1 MSWLTNMKGSLYMN
15 KELEDFMSMHY
26 PAVISG
32 NLDEGY
38 HASLM
43 DIPACSA
50 TGRTLQELMS
60 NLDAAKR
67 KWFQNAIASGTEIPE
82 PRKKNKHT
90 L

>member
-1 MSWLTNMKGSLYMN
+1 MDKGLEYYMKV
-15 KELEDFMSMHY
+15 HY

-32 NLDEGY
+32 DLDEGY

-50 TGRTLQELMS
+50 TGRTLQELRF

-67 KWFQNAIASGTEIPE
+67 KWFQNAIITGAEIPE
-82 PRKKNKHT
+82 PHKRKSNT
-90 L
+90 